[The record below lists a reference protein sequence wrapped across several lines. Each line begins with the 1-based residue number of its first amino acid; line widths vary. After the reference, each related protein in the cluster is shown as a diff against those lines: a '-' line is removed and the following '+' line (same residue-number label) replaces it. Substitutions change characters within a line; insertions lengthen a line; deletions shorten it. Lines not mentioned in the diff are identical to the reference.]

1 MWSLVA
7 RAASSLGGMHV
18 RPRWMGTSTRAHQV
32 VASRRAALALCCA
45 GADGKMTRAEK
56 ANTEASRRIQEKK
69 CAAVDWECGE
79 AANI

>member
-1 MWSLVA
+1 
-7 RAASSLGGMHV
+7 
-18 RPRWMGTSTRAHQV
+18 MGTSTRAHQV